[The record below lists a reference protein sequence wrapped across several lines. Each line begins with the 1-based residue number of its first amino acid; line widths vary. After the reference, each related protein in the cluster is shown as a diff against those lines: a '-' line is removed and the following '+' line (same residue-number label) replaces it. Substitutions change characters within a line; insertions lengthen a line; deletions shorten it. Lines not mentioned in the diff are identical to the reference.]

1 MVDYITH
8 VAGMLKRRWSNEFH
22 EENSRTYLFKYKFRL
37 VFRRRSRRFGLSA
50 NLVLSRSLWQQ
61 FISCHNLI
69 HGQKSRRSARL
80 RFLSNYIIDSRMFSL
95 FSLLQLPFFEIF
107 SYWLIQ
113 LLCKLLLIKTAF
125 LVAINIARLP
135 THAKN
140 TATIGN

>member
-8 VAGMLKRRWSNEFH
+8 VVGMLKRRWSNEFH

-37 VFRRRSRRFGLSA
+37 VFRRRSRWFGLRKSCSVTKPLA
-50 NLVLSRSLWQQ
+50 TIYFLPQSNPRSKKSMINVFTIFIQLYHWQQ
-61 FISCHNLI
+61 NVFTFFT
-69 HGQKSRRSARL
+69 AAVAV
-80 RFLSNYIIDSRMFSL
+80 
-95 FSLLQLPFFEIF
+95 FEIF

-113 LLCKLLLIKTAF
+113 LLYKLLLIKTAF